1 MSEMTGSSTA
11 VLVGMGPPKTQWS
24 TRFVRFVRKKPL
36 AAAAAFTL
44 IILIAM
50 ALLASVV
57 ATHDPYSF
65 NAPERL
71 KGPSADHYFGTDE
84 FGRDLFSRVIYGAQV
99 SLKVGFIAVLFS
111 TILGSALGIA
121 SGYIG
126 GWFDNIVQRIVDMLM
141 AFPTIVLA
149 LAIVAA
155 RGQGVTNVIIAL
167 AVVQTPGLIRVVRSN
182 VLTLKERPFVEAS
195 ARGRRK
201 PRFESWREHLLP
213 KRRTAIIVL
222 ATAGLGGAIL
232 AEATLSFLGLGTP
245 PPQPSWGGMLSGSAR
260 RYATDAPWLVI
271 FPGIALSLSIYSFN
285 LLGDGL
291 RDLLDP
297 RLRGR

>member
-1 MSEMTGSSTA
+1 MTELTGSATA
-11 VLVGMGPPKTQWS
+11 VLIGGARPGRRWS
-24 TRFVRFVRKKPL
+24 TQLVRFVRKKPL
-36 AAAAAFTL
+36 AAVAAVTL
-44 IILIAM
+44 ALLIAV
-50 ALLASVV
+50 ALAAPVV
-57 ATHDPYSF
+57 ATHDPFSF
-65 NAPERL
+65 AAPERL
-71 KGPSADHYFGTDE
+71 QGPSASHYFGTDE
-84 FGRDLFSRVIYGAQV
+84 FGRDLFSRVVYGARV

-111 TILGSALGIA
+111 TVVGSALGVA
-121 SGYIG
+121 SGYAG
-126 GWFDNIVQRIVDMLM
+126 GWFDAVVQRVIDMLM
-141 AFPTIVLA
+141 AFPTVVLA

-167 AVVQTPGLIRVVRSN
+167 AVVQTPGLVRVVRSN
-182 VLTLKERPFVEAS
+182 VLGLKERPFIEAS
-195 ARGRRK
+195 RVLGATPGRIMV
-201 PRFESWREHLLP
+201 FHLLP
-213 KRRTAIIVL
+213 NVAPSIIVL

-291 RDLLDP
+291 RDMLDP

>member
-11 VLVGMGPPKTQWS
+11 VPLGIGPAKTQWS
-24 TRFVRFVRKKPL
+24 ARLMRFVRKKPL
-36 AAAAAFTL
+36 AAAATFTL
-44 IILIAM
+44 IILIVV
-50 ALLASVV
+50 ALAAPVV

-71 KGPSADHYFGTDE
+71 QGPSADHYFGTDE

-111 TILGSALGIA
+111 TIIGSALGIA

-126 GWFDNIVQRIVDMLM
+126 GWFDNVLLRIVDMLM

-182 VLTLKERPFVEAS
+182 VLTLKERPFIEAS
-195 ARGRRK
+195 RVIGAK
-201 PRFESWREHLLP
+201 PRRIMAVHLFP
-213 KRRTAIIVL
+213 NVAPSIIVL

>member
-1 MSEMTGSSTA
+1 MADSPTA
-11 VLVGMGPPKTQWS
+11 AELQ
-24 TRFVRFVRKKPL
+24 VRIDAARREYEVVRGRL
-36 AAAAAFTL
+36 EQQLGREFSDAGDAADR
-44 IILIAM
+44 
-50 ALLASVV
+50 LLSV
-57 ATHDPYSF
+57 
-65 NAPERL
+65 
-71 KGPSADHYFGTDE
+71 TDE
-84 FGRDLFSRVIYGAQV
+84 FGRDLFSRVIYGARV

-111 TILGSALGIA
+111 TIAGSTLGIA

-126 GWFDNIVQRIVDMLM
+126 GWFDTIVQRLVDMLM
-141 AFPTIVLA
+141 AFPAVVLA

-167 AVVQTPGLIRVVRSN
+167 AVVQTPGLVRVVRSN
-182 VLTLKERPFVEAS
+182 VLTLKERPFIEAS
-195 ARGRRK
+195 RVIGATPTRIMAV
-201 PRFESWREHLLP
+201 HLLP
-213 KRRTAIIVL
+213 NVTPSIIVL

-260 RYATDAPWLVI
+260 RYATQAPWLVI
-271 FPGIALSLSIYSFN
+271 FPGIALSLAIYSFN

>member
-1 MSEMTGSSTA
+1 MTELASPSTPILA
-11 VLVGMGPPKTQWS
+11 VRERS
-24 TRFVRFVRKKPL
+24 TSQFLSRIWGFIRKKPL
-36 AAAAAFTL
+36 AAGGALTL
-44 IILIAM
+44 IVLIFV
-50 ALLASVV
+50 ALAAPLV

-65 NAPERL
+65 AAPDRL
-71 KGPSADHYFGTDE
+71 QGPSAKHYFGTDE
-84 FGRDLFSRVIYGAQV
+84 FGRDLFSRVIYGARV

-111 TILGSALGIA
+111 TIAGSVLGIA

-126 GWFDNIVQRIVDMLM
+126 GWFDTIVQRAVDMLM
-141 AFPTIVLA
+141 AFPAVVLA

-167 AVVQTPGLIRVVRSN
+167 AVVQTPGLVRVVRSN
-182 VLTLKERPFVEAS
+182 VLALKERPFIEAS
-195 ARGRRK
+195 KVIGASPSRIMTV
-201 PRFESWREHLLP
+201 HLLP
-213 KRRTAIIVL
+213 NVAPSIIVL

-260 RYATDAPWLVI
+260 RFATQAPWLVI
-271 FPGIALSLSIYSFN
+271 FPGIALSLAIYSFN

-291 RDLLDP
+291 RDVLDP

>member
-1 MSEMTGSSTA
+1 MTEMASSSTA
-11 VLVGMGPPKTQWS
+11 VAGGMGQAKS
-24 TRFVRFVRKKPL
+24 LLLSRVLRFVRKKPL
-36 AAAAAFTL
+36 AAAAAATL
-44 IILIAM
+44 LVLIAV
-50 ALLASVV
+50 ALAASLV

-65 NAPERL
+65 AAPERL
-71 KGPSADHYFGTDE
+71 QGPSADHYFGTDE
-84 FGRDLFSRVIYGAQV
+84 FGRDLFSRVIFGAQV
-99 SLKVGFIAVLFS
+99 SLKVGFITVLFS
-111 TILGSALGIA
+111 TIVGSAIGIA
-121 SGYIG
+121 SGYFG
-126 GWFDNIVQRIVDMLM
+126 GWLDAVIQRLVDMLM
-141 AFPTIVLA
+141 AFPAVVLA

-182 VLTLKERPFVEAS
+182 VLTLKERPFIEAS
-195 ARGRRK
+195 RVIGATPARIMVV
-201 PRFESWREHLLP
+201 HLLP
-213 KRRTAIIVL
+213 NVTPSIIVL

-291 RDLLDP
+291 RDMLDP

>member
-1 MSEMTGSSTA
+1 MSEMAGSPTTVLSRSSRPTA
-11 VLVGMGPPKTQWS
+11 QVASRTWS
-24 TRFVRFVRKKPL
+24 FVRKKPL
-36 AAAAAFTL
+36 AAGGAVTLVVLIGVALAAPL
-44 IILIAM
+44 
-50 ALLASVV
+50 V

-65 NAPERL
+65 AAADRL
-71 KGPSADHYFGTDE
+71 QGPSAEHYFGTDE
-84 FGRDLFSRVIYGAQV
+84 FGRDLFSRVIYGARV

-111 TILGSALGIA
+111 TIAGSTLGIA

-126 GWFDNIVQRIVDMLM
+126 GWFDTIVQRLVDMLM
-141 AFPTIVLA
+141 AFPAVVLA

-167 AVVQTPGLIRVVRSN
+167 AVVQTPGLVRVVRSN
-182 VLTLKERPFVEAS
+182 VLTLKERPFIEAS
-195 ARGRRK
+195 RVIGATPTRIMAV
-201 PRFESWREHLLP
+201 HLLP
-213 KRRTAIIVL
+213 NVTPSIIVL

-260 RYATDAPWLVI
+260 RYATQAPWLVI
-271 FPGIALSLSIYSFN
+271 FPGIALSLAIYSFN

>member
-24 TRFVRFVRKKPL
+24 TRFMRFVRKKPL

-182 VLTLKERPFVEAS
+182 VLTLKERPFIEAS
-195 ARGRRK
+195 RVLGATPGRIMAV
-201 PRFESWREHLLP
+201 HLLP
-213 KRRTAIIVL
+213 NVAPSIIVL

>member
-1 MSEMTGSSTA
+1 MSEMASSSTA
-11 VLVGMGPPKTQWS
+11 IAGGMGQARS
-24 TRFVRFVRKKPL
+24 LLLSRVLRFVRKKPL
-36 AAAAAFTL
+36 AAAAAATL
-44 IILIAM
+44 LVLIAV
-50 ALLASVV
+50 ALAASLV

-65 NAPERL
+65 AAPERL
-71 KGPSADHYFGTDE
+71 QGPSADHFFGTDE

-99 SLKVGFIAVLFS
+99 SLKVGFITVLFS
-111 TILGSALGIA
+111 TVVGSAIGIA
-121 SGYIG
+121 SGYFG
-126 GWFDNIVQRIVDMLM
+126 GWLDAVIQRLVDMLM
-141 AFPTIVLA
+141 AFPAVVLA

-182 VLTLKERPFVEAS
+182 VLTLKERPFIEAS
-195 ARGRRK
+195 RVIGATPARIMAV
-201 PRFESWREHLLP
+201 HLLP
-213 KRRTAIIVL
+213 NVTPSIIVL

-291 RDLLDP
+291 RDMLDP

>member
-1 MSEMTGSSTA
+1 MTEMASSSTA
-11 VLVGMGPPKTQWS
+11 VAGGMGQAKS
-24 TRFVRFVRKKPL
+24 LLLSRVLRFVRKKPL
-36 AAAAAFTL
+36 AAAAAATL
-44 IILIAM
+44 LVLIAV
-50 ALLASVV
+50 ALAASLV

-65 NAPERL
+65 AAPERL
-71 KGPSADHYFGTDE
+71 QGPSADHYFGTDE

-99 SLKVGFIAVLFS
+99 SLKVGFITVLFS
-111 TILGSALGIA
+111 TIVGSAIGIA
-121 SGYIG
+121 SGYFG
-126 GWFDNIVQRIVDMLM
+126 GWLDAVIQRLVDMLM
-141 AFPTIVLA
+141 AFPAVVLA

-182 VLTLKERPFVEAS
+182 VLTLKERPFIEAS
-195 ARGRRK
+195 RVIGATPARIMVV
-201 PRFESWREHLLP
+201 HLLP
-213 KRRTAIIVL
+213 NVTPSIIVL

-291 RDLLDP
+291 RDMLDP

>member
-1 MSEMTGSSTA
+1 MSEMAGSSTA
-11 VLVGMGPPKTQWS
+11 VLSQSSRPTAQVVTRTWS
-24 TRFVRFVRKKPL
+24 FVRKKPL
-36 AAAAAFTL
+36 AAGGAVTL
-44 IILIAM
+44 MVLIGM
-50 ALLASVV
+50 ALAAPLV

-65 NAPERL
+65 AAADRL
-71 KGPSADHYFGTDE
+71 QGPSAEHYFGTDE
-84 FGRDLFSRVIYGAQV
+84 FGRDLFSRVIYGARV

-111 TILGSALGIA
+111 TIAGSTLGIA

-126 GWFDNIVQRIVDMLM
+126 GWFDTIVQRLVDMLM
-141 AFPTIVLA
+141 AFPAVVLA

-167 AVVQTPGLIRVVRSN
+167 AVVQTPGLVRVVRSN
-182 VLTLKERPFVEAS
+182 VLTLKERPFIEAS
-195 ARGRRK
+195 RVIGATPTRIMAV
-201 PRFESWREHLLP
+201 HLLP
-213 KRRTAIIVL
+213 NVTPSIIVL

-260 RYATDAPWLVI
+260 RYATQAPWLVI
-271 FPGIALSLSIYSFN
+271 FPGIALSLAIYSFN